1 VGTATDSV
9 LASLKV
15 TVADSSVNGNGSAV
29 DETAAASREYCA
41 TSSRDRRGLDR
52 ADAKAVQ
59 RQAERSL
66 VQSFKQCHLKK

>member
-1 VGTATDSV
+1 MGTATDSV

-41 TSSRDRRGLDR
+41 TSSPDRRGLDR
-52 ADAKAVQ
+52 ADAKRYSGKLNDRLCRVLSTAI
-59 RQAERSL
+59 
-66 VQSFKQCHLKK
+66 